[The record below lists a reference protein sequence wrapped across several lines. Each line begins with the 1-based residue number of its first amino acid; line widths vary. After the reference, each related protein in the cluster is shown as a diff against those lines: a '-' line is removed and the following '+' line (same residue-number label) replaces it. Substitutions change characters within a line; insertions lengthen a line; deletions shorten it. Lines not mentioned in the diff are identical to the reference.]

1 MTPVTTPRSFLMRFI
16 AFPLLALAACS
27 PGGND
32 AAPANG
38 TLPEGPDA
46 VISNVAAT
54 DLPAGVAELAEATV
68 PGMKIEEAERKDRD
82 GRTYYDVEGTRP
94 DGSEVEIDM
103 LVQPD
108 GSLTAV
114 EVQRDIAWTDA
125 PAPVRAAAAAT
136 ADAFTP
142 ERVIESRQVEDG
154 RTIYELFAPGKPK
167 EPAMEIAWQ
176 NGKAALLSERAV
188 H

>member
-1 MTPVTTPRSFLMRFI
+1 MRFL
-16 AFPLLALAACS
+16 ALLLPLAACS
-27 PGGND
+27 PSGND
-32 AAPANG
+32 TAPVNG
-38 TLPEGPDA
+38 TLPEGPEA
-46 VISNVAAT
+46 VISNVAAAE
-54 DLPAGVAELAEATV
+54 LPAGVAELAEATV

-108 GSLTAV
+108 GSLKAV
-114 EVQRDIAWTDA
+114 EVQRDIAWADT
-125 PAPVRAAAAAT
+125 PGPVRAAAAAT

-154 RTIYELFAPGKPK
+154 RTIYELFAPGKPG

-176 NGKAALLSERAV
+176 DGKARLLTERAI

>member
-1 MTPVTTPRSFLMRFI
+1 MRFI

-27 PGGND
+27 PGGD
-32 AAPANG
+32 EAVPANG
-38 TLPEGPDA
+38 MLPEGPDA
-46 VISNVAAT
+46 VISNVAAAE
-54 DLPAGVAELAEATV
+54 LPAGVAELAEATV
-68 PGMKIEEAERKDRD
+68 PGMAIEEAERKERE
-82 GRTYYDVEGTRP
+82 GRVYYDVEGTRP

-108 GSLTAV
+108 GSLKAV
-114 EVQRDIAWTDA
+114 EIQRDIAWADA
-125 PAPVRAAAAAT
+125 PAPVRATAAAT

-154 RTIYELFAPGKPK
+154 RVLYELFAPGKPK

-176 NGKAALLSERAV
+176 DGKAALLTERAV

>member
-1 MTPVTTPRSFLMRFI
+1 MRFLTLS
-16 AFPLLALAACS
+16 LLALSACS
-27 PGGND
+27 GGGND

-38 TLPEGPDA
+38 VLAGGPDTE
-46 VISNVAAT
+46 ITNVAAT
-54 DLPAGVAELAEATV
+54 ELPAGVAELAEATV
-68 PGMKIEEAERKDRD
+68 PGMRSAEAERTDRD

-103 LVQPD
+103 LLQPD
-108 GSLTAV
+108 GSLKAV
-114 EVQRDIAWTDA
+114 EVQRDIAWSDA

-154 RTIYELFAPGKPK
+154 RTIYELFKPGKPK
-167 EPAMEIAWQ
+167 EPAMEIAWKDD
-176 NGKAALLSERAV
+176 KATLLTERAI

>member
-1 MTPVTTPRSFLMRFI
+1 MRLL
-16 AFPLLALAACS
+16 ALPLLALAACS

-38 TLPEGPDA
+38 MLAEGPETA
-46 VISNVAAT
+46 ITNVAAT

-68 PGMKIEEAERKDRD
+68 PGMRIAEAERKDRD

-108 GSLTAV
+108 GSLKAV
-114 EVQRDIAWTDA
+114 EVQRDIAWAEA
-125 PAPVRAAAAAT
+125 PAPVRAAAAT
-136 ADAFTP
+136 ADAFAP

-167 EPAMEIAWQ
+167 EPAMEVAWQ
-176 NGKAALLSERAV
+176 DGKAMLLTERAV

>member
-1 MTPVTTPRSFLMRFI
+1 MRVL
-16 AFPLLALAACS
+16 AVSLLALAACS
-27 PGGND
+27 PAHND
-32 AAPANG
+32 AAPTNG
-38 TLPEGPDA
+38 TLPEGPETA
-46 VISNVAAT
+46 ISNVATT
-54 DLPAGVAELAEATV
+54 DLPTGVAELAEATV
-68 PGMKIEEAERKDRD
+68 PGMRIVEAERKDRD

-103 LVQPD
+103 LLQPD

-114 EVQRDIAWTDA
+114 EVQRDIAWAQA
-125 PAPVRAAAAAT
+125 PAPVRTAAAAT

-142 ERVIESRQVEDG
+142 ERVIESRQVADG

-176 NGKAALLSERAV
+176 DGKAALLTERAE

>member
-1 MTPVTTPRSFLMRFI
+1 MRLL
-16 AFPLLALAACS
+16 ALPLIALAACS
-27 PGGND
+27 PAGND

-38 TLPEGPDA
+38 VLAEGPETA
-46 VISNVAAT
+46 ISNVAAT
-54 DLPAGVAELAEATV
+54 ELPTGVAELAEVTV
-68 PGMKIEEAERKDRD
+68 PGMRIAEAERKDRD

-108 GSLTAV
+108 GSLKAV
-114 EVQRDIAWTDA
+114 EVQRDIAWEAA

-154 RTIYELFAPGKPK
+154 RILYELFAPGKPK
-167 EPAMEIAWQ
+167 DPAMEIAWAD
-176 NGKAALLSERAV
+176 GKATLLTERAI

>member
-1 MTPVTTPRSFLMRFI
+1 MRFL
-16 AFPLLALAACS
+16 ALPLLALAACS
-27 PGGND
+27 SGGND
-32 AAPANG
+32 TAPANG
-38 TLPEGPDA
+38 TLPEGPEA
-46 VISNVAAT
+46 MISNVAAAE
-54 DLPAGVAELAEATV
+54 LPAGVAKLAEATV
-68 PGMKIEEAERKDRD
+68 PGMKIAEAERKDRD

-103 LVQPD
+103 LVLPD
-108 GSLTAV
+108 GSLKAV
-114 EVQRDIAWTDA
+114 EVQRDIAWADA
-125 PAPVRAAAAAT
+125 PAPVRAAAAT

-167 EPAMEIAWQ
+167 EPAMEIAWKD
-176 NGKAALLSERAV
+176 GKATLLTERAV